1 MATTPSI
8 TEAVLP
14 ANSVLA
20 VVAASLLVF
29 VSLGVLYLSSVEWRD
44 RRRRQ
49 SSKGP
54 GR

>member
-1 MATTPSI
+1 
-8 TEAVLP
+8 VFQ

-49 SSKGP
+49 SNQGSS
-54 GR
+54 R

>member
-1 MATTPSI
+1 METTPSI

-14 ANSVLA
+14 VNSALA

-44 RRRRQ
+44 RRRRK
-49 SSKGP
+49 SSQ
-54 GR
+54 GRGR